1 MEERRQ
7 CTCGGVLLALV
18 THPSNWARRMG
29 AAATQSH
36 ILGDISGMYRQSTLP
51 NGPQR
56 RCAERGARRGRR
68 LCVLC
73 LASQL
78 CTSNGWA
85 RTETEPTGRAAAAR
99 PREPR
104 ARFWNRPGLGY
115 AEAAVQAGYV
125 VPVPYH
131 TENRSGKV
139 NELPIQHR
147 LALRLQRSTFPPSEA
162 TWSVAIPPPSPPL
175 LSCSV
180 IAPGIGCQHRESSPS
195 VLNLSRGRVV
205 VQVVARPAL
214 A

>member
-1 MEERRQ
+1 MR
-7 CTCGGVLLALV
+7 VLLALV

-125 VPVPYH
+125 GSGSLPH
-131 TENRSGKV
+131 RKSIWKSNRIADTAPSCASFTK
-139 NELPIQHR
+139 EHFSP
-147 LALRLQRSTFPPSEA
+147 LRSNMVGRHPS
-162 TWSVAIPPPSPPL
+162 PLPPL

-180 IAPGIGCQHRESSPS
+180 IAPGMGCQHRESSPS